1 MHTPHSIFST
11 PRQDVIAGVVVFL
24 VALPLCLGIAIASGA
39 PPVSGLVAGIVGG
52 LVVPILSRSPLSV
65 CGPAAGLAAIVLM
78 QITALGGIATFLLA
92 VVLAGAIQFA
102 MGLLK
107 AGRLSALVPSSVVKG
122 MLAAIGITIVLKQ
135 LPYAFGHTGAL
146 LDAVRAPHPGAL
158 AIAAVALVIL
168 YGWKRT
174 PLGRYHFLSPP
185 LIAVVVGSVMAWAMG
200 DSSMALASTL
210 FVDVPNGD
218 LGALVAQ
225 LPSPDFAGIGR
236 ADVWIAAG
244 TIAVVASIETLLS
257 LQAVDRLDPRRRH
270 SPPDRELLAQG
281 LGNAVSGLC
290 GGLPITSVIVR
301 SGANVAAGGQDR
313 LAAIVHGLLLFL
325 AVVFAGDLL
334 ERIPLAALAAVLI
347 QVGLNLCKPALF
359 VNQSRLGI
367 NQMLPFVATIA
378 AVMAT
383 DLLKG
388 VVIGILVGIAFVLR
402 QNAQDAVRAATDTDG
417 TLRLRFRRDATFI
430 TKPALLAALDEAED
444 GGRVVIDATGEYV
457 DHDVKEALAA
467 FVDDAKHRGVRVELV
482 GVDLGNAAP
491 GGH

>member
-1 MHTPHSIFST
+1 MTKNRSLFAT
-11 PRQDVIAGVVVFL
+11 PRQDLIAGVVVFL
-24 VALPLCLGIAIASGA
+24 VALPLCLAIAIASGA
-39 PPVSGLVAGIVGG
+39 PPVSGVVAGIIGG
-52 LVVPILSRSPLSV
+52 LVVPIVSRSPLSV
-65 CGPAAGLAAIVLM
+65 CGPAAGLSAIVLM

-92 VVLAGAIQFA
+92 VVLAGAIQFV
-102 MGLLK
+102 MGLVK

-135 LPYAFGHTGAL
+135 LPYALGRTGAL
-146 LDAVRAPHPGAL
+146 LDAVQSPHLGAL
-158 AIAAVALVIL
+158 LIAAVSLVIL

-174 PLGRYHFLSPP
+174 PLGRHPFLSPP
-185 LIAVVVGSVMAWAMG
+185 LIAVLVGSLIAWAIG
-200 DSSMALASTL
+200 DGSLALAPAL

-218 LGALVAQ
+218 LAALVAQ
-225 LPSPDFAGIGR
+225 LPGPDFTAIGR

-257 LQAVDRLDPRRRH
+257 LQAIDRLDPRRRY

-313 LAAIVHGLLLFL
+313 LSTIVHGVLLFV

-347 QVGLNLCKPALF
+347 QVGLNLAKPSLF
-359 VNQSRLGI
+359 ATQTRLGVNQL
-367 NQMLPFVATIA
+367 LPFVVTIA

-402 QNAQDAVRAATDTDG
+402 QNAQDAVRATTDADG

-430 TKPALLAALDEAED
+430 TKPALLTALDEAVD
-444 GGRVVIDATGEYV
+444 GGQVVIDATGEYV
-457 DHDVKEALAA
+457 DHDVKEAIAA
-467 FVDDAKHRGVRVELV
+467 FADDARHRGIRVELI
-482 GVDLGNAAP
+482 GLDLGGIGP